1 MSSSDVSHWPCYKI
15 NFPLSVI
22 TLKNYVFLQDS
33 LIAII
38 EESRGV
44 RLKKLITEIQSQST
58 PLSQNG
64 IMNPRLLRQKPN
76 QSSWHLL
83 PLLLAFQSNSCI
95 YLVESAPRYTLHD
108 VLAFSPAIVAN
119 SAAKYMFIFYQIL
132 EILAELRVSG
142 FSISPSITFKDFY
155 VTNSMWISAS
165 MLLVDESDI
174 VPEEKEPPKPI
185 IDRWL
190 FSTPSILTPPFL
202 FKEKLHDYTTM
213 WVNCEITNFDYIM
226 ILNTLVGRRIKDPA
240 HYPVFPWVM
249 DFSKAH
255 GGLRDITKSKYRLCK
270 SDTMLDLNYNP
281 PSGNSNKKDLF
292 GNVPHHISDDPLTSI
307 SYYVYMARR
316 VPKEILCKNVRSR
329 WVPDE
334 YPSSLERLYELTPE
348 ECTPEF
354 YTDPSIFESIHPDL
368 PDLILPSWAASAE
381 DFITHHRSVLEGTY
395 VSQHLNSWIDL
406 IFGYKLSGIASIDS
420 KNVYLSLVDGHS
432 YLTNAGVVQLFSRPH
447 PVRKTQGFK
456 NIDASPDVPD
466 ILNNSDSTNSL
477 VFLSNDQASDN
488 VSDDVT
494 CISGKLLE
502 EDIKT
507 QKNPGALRRDIWS
520 IDSAIDEASYVE
532 EVNKMAD
539 HATEARPRPSLPLI
553 GAGLRMRF
561 DSLLEATGNETKTPL
576 ADDFQINISGC
587 DNFIAELEILEKE
600 MKFQGHI
607 APVGNEGVG
616 KFHFGSVFDSVDEC
630 KVGDFLLFVEPHGN
644 HNCKIYLLSP

>member
-1 MSSSDVSHWPCYKI
+1 
-15 NFPLSVI
+15 
-22 TLKNYVFLQDS
+22 
-33 LIAII
+33 
-38 EESRGV
+38 
-44 RLKKLITEIQSQST
+44 
-58 PLSQNG
+58 
-64 IMNPRLLRQKPN
+64 
-76 QSSWHLL
+76 
-83 PLLLAFQSNSCI
+83 
-95 YLVESAPRYTLHD
+95 
-108 VLAFSPAIVAN
+108 
-119 SAAKYMFIFYQIL
+119 MFIFYQIL
-132 EILAELRVSG
+132 EILAELRASG
-142 FSISPSITFKDFY
+142 FSISPSTTFKDFY
-155 VTNSMWISAS
+155 ITNSMWISAS
-165 MLLVDESDI
+165 MFLVDESDI
-174 VPEEKEPPKPI
+174 VPEEKAPVKPI
-185 IDRWL
+185 VDKWFL
-190 FSTPSILTPPFL
+190 TTPSILTPPFL
-202 FKEKLHDYTTM
+202 CKEKLHDYTTM

-226 ILNTLVGRRIKDPA
+226 ILNTLVGRRVKDPS

-249 DFSKAH
+249 DFSKAN
-255 GGLRDITKSKYRLCK
+255 GGFRDITKSKYRLCK

-281 PSGNSNKKDLF
+281 PSGNSTKKDLL
-292 GNVPHHISDDPLTSI
+292 GHVPHHISDDPLTSI

-381 DFITHHRSVLEGTY
+381 DFITHHRSVLEGTH

-447 PVRKTQGFK
+447 PIRKTQGFK
-456 NIDASPDVPD
+456 EDNSDASSDVPD
-466 ILNNSDSTNSL
+466 IPNSSDSTSSL
-477 VFLSNDQASDN
+477 VFLSNDQASDG

-507 QKNPGALRRDIWS
+507 QKNPVALRRDIWS
-520 IDSAIDEASYVE
+520 IDSATDEASHVE
-532 EVNKMAD
+532 EVNKVVD
-539 HATEARPRPSLPLI
+539 HSAEARPRPSLPLI

-561 DSLLEATGNETKTPL
+561 DTLLEATGNDTKTPL
-576 ADDFQINISGC
+576 ADDFQINIGAC
-587 DNFIAELEILEKE
+587 DNFIADLEILEKE
-600 MKFQGHI
+600 LKFQGHI

-616 KFHFGSVFDSVDEC
+616 KFQFGSIFDSDGGC
-630 KVGDFLLFVEPHGN
+630 KVGKFLSFKPFGKYFCVIIRLWMIRLRLFKDE
-644 HNCKIYLLSP
+644 